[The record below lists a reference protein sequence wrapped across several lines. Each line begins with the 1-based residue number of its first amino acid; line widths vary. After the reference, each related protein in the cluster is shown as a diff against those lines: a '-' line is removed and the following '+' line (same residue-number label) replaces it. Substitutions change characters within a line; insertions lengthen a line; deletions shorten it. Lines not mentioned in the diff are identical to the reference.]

1 MVGERRGRC
10 GLRHAFLCVLIA
22 ISAVKVFAAVDHC
35 MPDEQVI
42 FSCGMKT
49 SSKVLSICASRV
61 LSKDKGYI
69 QYRFGAPGNVELE
82 FPSSREGSQGKF
94 AYFHYFRAQVDRTE
108 VGFKNGKY
116 EYSVFSD
123 YEGDIKPETYKS
135 GVSITDSSSGKEQTF
150 LCRGKPVNRLAL
162 LSKIIPCEEDEAS
175 GACQ

>member
-1 MVGERRGRC
+1 MVGERCGRC
-10 GLRHAFLCVLIA
+10 GLRRAFLCVLIA
-22 ISAVKVFAAVDHC
+22 ISAVKVFAAADHC